1 MRAICCS
8 TSCSSIQHT
17 HMHTQPPIYM
27 SDHMPTP
34 LKNPM
39 CKSKPPLAIRLVCCG
54 ANNSACSRFIFF
66 FILCIRLA
74 SYEMAS
80 PSSLYHFI
88 IKIETLKY
96 TIFRFLI
103 PLFIVL
109 KKKKIHT
116 SHCVLIFSVLVVCIL
131 FLLPASLLYSSR
143 D

>member
-17 HMHTQPPIYM
+17 HMHTQPPIYI

-39 CKSKPPLAIRLVCCG
+39 CNSKPPLAIRLVCCG

-109 KKKKIHT
+109 KKKKNPHQSLCAYFLSPCCLHFVSIT
-116 SHCVLIFSVLVVCIL
+116 SITFVQL
-131 FLLPASLLYSSR
+131 
-143 D
+143 